1 MSIFKTKSFK
11 GNIMNKVLNWKGK
24 TVAVGTTLMA
34 SASSF
39 AVDHSTAIAAAGTD
53 GTTNTTAAVVVVL
66 GIAAVVTGVG
76 IVMKLLAR

>member
-1 MSIFKTKSFK
+1 
-11 GNIMNKVLNWKGK
+11 MNKLLKNGYVKLSSGLTVL
-24 TVAVGTTLMA
+24 AA

-39 AVDHSTAIAAAGTD
+39 AVDHSTAITAAGTD

>member
-1 MSIFKTKSFK
+1 MNIFKKI
-11 GNIMNKVLNWKGK
+11 GAGIAAC
-24 TVAVGTTLMA
+24 VASVGA
-34 SASSF
+34 F
-39 AVDHSTAIAAAGTD
+39 AVDHSTAITAAGTD